1 MEKNKKS
8 FSKTYQKGY
17 SIVDDALIF
26 IDDTL
31 SHVTEQKGSFDKG
44 ERVLTN
50 KIRITITILDQK

>member
-1 MEKNKKS
+1 MKIKKS

-17 SIVDDALIF
+17 SIIDNALIF

-31 SHVTEQKGSFDKG
+31 SIVSEQKGSFDKG

-50 KIRITITILDQK
+50 KIRITITILD